1 MNEEQFLKHAIFQ
14 FERLVEISEANTARQ
29 QSLLNELRR
38 LHAEADKIAE
48 RIRQI

>member
-29 QSLLNELRR
+29 KSLLNTLRSMEAKTDEL
-38 LHAEADKIAE
+38 LEKIRE
-48 RIRQI
+48 E